1 MAKTQSIDSMITNEL
16 KKNAEYSP
24 YRGTMSYADFGNI
37 YQNKQ
42 DAISYYDTSSADAL
56 ATYGAQR
63 QASIDYAQSVYDN
76 NLSYA
81 ENMKGTTYKTA
92 EQARSQAYRDADLT
106 YQRQAADAQAAR
118 YIESAYYGAKGEQL
132 ARMGLGAS
140 GYSDYLESQAYATSR
155 AEAQAA
161 ARDADAAKRSARDA
175 ETNAKLN
182 ADITYA
188 KYMNDADNARAAAIY
203 DADTSYRTNVFEAER
218 AAREGKMNAELQY
231 RSDLSAAKDK
241 NISNYAAYLQMV
253 NSGDYSKD
261 MLDMMGK
268 TLGLTKNQINTA
280 NDTAGETDVN
290 ELGGNSKQKETYKNI
305 VASNSEYTKNEIDLL
320 AQSDSIT
327 PKMKDELIV
336 KMNDMFDEQYKRAIG
351 INNYTGALGI
361 LQDQYQKG
369 YTDASEYKKK
379 VSGLF
384 NAYISN
390 SPTDG
395 NDDVGYIGSVKSML
409 DGIRN
414 EIGED
419 TYKSIK
425 KRIYKRYYGI
435 KETNGRNY
443 DYGFSSVSGNYINDI
458 YFKTVNASEDIAEKL
473 NAVVDQKEGYLAEYA
488 GDVYVYTNNRWKK
501 IERHDSGSM
510 SFYDK
515 LKKFKDDYFYNTN
528 NVSEGE
534 FNRSSSMQYTYGTYA
549 NYIASKRK

>member
-1 MAKTQSIDSMITNEL
+1 MGKTQSIDSLIQNEL
-16 KKNAEYSP
+16 KKGAEYAP
-24 YRGTMSYADFGNI
+24 YRGTMSYEDFGNL
-37 YQNKQ
+37 YQTKQ
-42 DAISYYDTSSADAL
+42 DTISYLDQENKNAL
-56 ATYGAQR
+56 AAYGQ
-63 QASIDYAQSVYDN
+63 QQQITKNYAQGIYDRGV
-76 NLSYA
+76 SYA
-81 ENMKGTTYKTA
+81 ENMRDLTYKSA
-92 EQARSQAYRDADLT
+92 EQQRAQAYRDADLS
-106 YQRQAADAQAAR
+106 YQRNAADAQAAR
-118 YIESAYYGAKGEQL
+118 YLESAYYGSKGEQL

-140 GYSDYLESQAYATSR
+140 GYSDYLEAQAYATSR

-161 ARDADAAKRSARDA
+161 ARYADAAKTSARDA

-182 ADITYA
+182 ADMTYNSYINSA
-188 KYMNDADNARAAAIY
+188 ENDRDKAFADADLTYSRNALAADQKA
-203 DADTSYRTNVFEAER
+203 N
-218 AAREGKMNAELQY
+218 EGKMNAELQY

-369 YTDASEYKKK
+369 YTDASEYRKK

-395 NDDVGYIGSVKSML
+395 NDDVGYIVSVKSML

-501 IERHDSGSM
+501 IEKHDSGSM

-534 FNRSSSMQYTYGTYA
+534 FNRSSSMQDTYGTYA

>member
-118 YIESAYYGAKGEQL
+118 YLESAYYGAKGEQL

-203 DADTSYRTNVFEAER
+203 DADKSYRTNVFEAER

-268 TLGLTKNQINTA
+268 TLGLTDQQIAYANGHTSESGESTFDRLFGAGQYNDALVALNNELAVGDIDSADYKQKTKDVINAVIQNTA
-280 NDTAGETDVN
+280 SEKYDENAGSDQSALRISMTYLDGNREA
-290 ELGGNSKQKETYKNI
+290 LGE
-305 VASNSEYTKNEIDLL
+305 SEYNRLK
-320 AQSDSIT
+320 
-327 PKMKDELIV
+327 KEL
-336 KMNDMFDEQYKRAIG
+336 
-351 INNYTGALGI
+351 
-361 LQDQYQKG
+361 
-369 YTDASEYKKK
+369 YKK
-379 VSGLF
+379 
-384 NAYISN
+384 
-390 SPTDG
+390 
-395 NDDVGYIGSVKSML
+395 
-409 DGIRN
+409 
-414 EIGED
+414 
-419 TYKSIK
+419 
-425 KRIYKRYYGI
+425 YYGI
-435 KETNGRNY
+435 KETNGRKY
-443 DYGFSSVSGNYINDI
+443 DFVYAGSGTFRIRENGKEHNAFRTSVAPDSVAKNLENV
-458 YFKTVNASEDIAEKL
+458 VNGKDF
-473 NAVVDQKEGYLAEYA
+473 YMAEYD
-488 GDVYVYTNNRWKK
+488 GNVYIYY
-501 IERHDSGSM
+501 DSKWRKVESQNALWDA
-510 SFYDK
+510 SNY
-515 LKKFKDDYFYNTN
+515 LKTEYFSDNQSNSVADTKYSYYYPNTDY
-528 NVSEGE
+528 VSEGE
-534 FNRSSSMQYTYGTYA
+534 FNRSSSMQDTYGTYA

>member
-118 YIESAYYGAKGEQL
+118 YLESAYYGAKGEQL

-268 TLGLTKNQINTA
+268 TLGLTDAQMESA
-280 NDTAGETDVN
+280 NSNVSEI
-290 ELGGNSKQKETYKNI
+290 GGNSNQKAYYDTVIENIISGSHYKKSDVESMASSNKITEEMKTKIIEDENKYHEDQFKLYIGADNYLGALSSLAYQYEMEYIDDKKYKNDI
-305 VASNSEYTKNEIDLL
+305 FGVFD
-320 AQSDSIT
+320 
-327 PKMKDELIV
+327 
-336 KMNDMFDEQYKRAIG
+336 KMNDNIIGESKDEDGSELSK
-351 INNYTGALGI
+351 INDVLSAVSNTVST
-361 LQDQYQKG
+361 K
-369 YTDASEYKKK
+369 EYRTLKK
-379 VSGLF
+379 
-384 NAYISN
+384 NAYS
-390 SPTDG
+390 
-395 NDDVGYIGSVKSML
+395 K
-409 DGIRN
+409 
-414 EIGED
+414 
-419 TYKSIK
+419 
-425 KRIYKRYYGI
+425 YYGV
-435 KETNGRNY
+435 KETNGTKYKWSIDGYEDENFGY
-443 DYGFSSVSGNYINDI
+443 IALPGSYFIDDTVFKSEVAPDSVASKIN
-458 YFKTVNASEDIAEKL
+458 N
-473 NAVVDQKEGYLAEYA
+473 VVDQEEGYIAEYD
-488 GDVYVYTNNRWKK
+488 GDVYMYARGHW
-501 IERHDSGSM
+501 R
-510 SFYDK
+510 K
-515 LKKFKDDYFYNTN
+515 L
-528 NVSEGE
+528 
-534 FNRSSSMQYTYGTYA
+534 
-549 NYIASKRK
+549 IASSNEEKERFIRKFFEKGKMR